1 MNTLPKIYTNSN
13 PVIQNCIIHLGCSV
27 FYNLGFDT
35 KNEKEILESLKQYF
49 QSENN
54 TDNYKH
60 MIQQKSN
67 YIKELE
73 KSLHDKEIQANIIL
87 NEHKQIIKNECKLD
101 IQKEQ
106 QLLYDRINDLSQN
119 LKDKQEINNLLQ
131 DEKNKLEKTLKTLQD
146 KKDFKNNS
154 EKGKYFEDI
163 IQDNSLV
170 QIIDPKA
177 HVVDSTKEGGSG
189 DKIIHFPSY
198 DIIMMVECKYT
209 NKISDVHMEQF
220 ENHWQNDIPQKKY
233 DIALLISYD
242 TELILK
248 KGRCPIPYYEEN
260 NSVVYFGLDSIYS
273 PEEKKKRIIN
283 NLREIIT
290 KFSKQK
296 KESNEI
302 QIENINFFH
311 KYLEQIKIKKDE
323 CSLQLKTNNEIKE
336 KLSKEYEKLEKEW
349 NELLKYATKNNISI
363 KQSFINK
370 DTNKKNN
377 IDIIFQCI
385 KENNIEIKK
394 NFWKKNLKKD
404 LEPYLD
410 SKVILFVDKIK
421 LSEIPNFNIV
431 L

>member
-35 KNEKEILESLKQYF
+35 KNESEILDSLKQYF

-60 MIQQKSN
+60 IIQQKSN

-296 KESNEI
+296 KESNKI

>member
-35 KNEKEILESLKQYF
+35 KNESEILDSLKQYF

-60 MIQQKSN
+60 IIQQKSN

-311 KYLEQIKIKKDE
+311 KY
-323 CSLQLKTNNEIKE
+323 
-336 KLSKEYEKLEKEW
+336 
-349 NELLKYATKNNISI
+349 
-363 KQSFINK
+363 
-370 DTNKKNN
+370 
-377 IDIIFQCI
+377 
-385 KENNIEIKK
+385 
-394 NFWKKNLKKD
+394 
-404 LEPYLD
+404 
-410 SKVILFVDKIK
+410 
-421 LSEIPNFNIV
+421 
-431 L
+431 

>member
-1 MNTLPKIYTNSN
+1 MNILPKIYTNSN
-13 PVIQNCIIHLGCSV
+13 PIIRNCIIHLGCSV
-27 FYNLGFDT
+27 FYNLGFDI
-35 KNEKEILESLKQYF
+35 KNESEILNSLKQYF
-49 QSENN
+49 HIENN
-54 TDNYKH
+54 NEDYKD
-60 MIQQKSN
+60 IIKEKSN
-67 YIKELE
+67 YIKDLELMLHNKE
-73 KSLHDKEIQANIIL
+73 KQDKLIVEENKVEIR
-87 NEHKQIIKNECKLD
+87 NELKKQ

-106 QLLYDRINDLSQN
+106 QILYDRINDLQQN
-119 LKDKQEINNLLQ
+119 IKDKDEINNLLQ
-131 DEKNKLEKTLKTLQD
+131 NEKNKLEDELKLLQD

-177 HVVDSTKEGGSG
+177 YVIDSTKEGGSG
-189 DKIIHFPSY
+189 DKIIHFPSD
-198 DIIMMVECKYT
+198 DIKMMVECKYT

-233 DIALLISYD
+233 DIAVLISYD

-273 PEEKKKRIIN
+273 PEEKKKRITN

-302 QIENINFFH
+302 QNENINFFH

-323 CSLQLKTNNEIKE
+323 CSLQLKTNNDIQE

-385 KENNIEIKK
+385 KENNIKIQK

-404 LEPYLD
+404 LEPFLEQ
-410 SKVILFVDKIK
+410 KTILFVDKIK
-421 LSEIPNFNIV
+421 LKDIPDFNIDS
-431 L
+431 

>member
-1 MNTLPKIYTNSN
+1 MEILPKIYTNSN
-13 PVIQNCIIHLGCSV
+13 PIIRNCIIHLGCSV

-35 KNEKEILESLKQYF
+35 KNESEILHSLKQYF
-49 QSENN
+49 QHENN
-54 TDNYKH
+54 TGNYKDI
-60 MIQQKSN
+60 IQEKSK

-73 KSLHDKEIQANIIL
+73 SSLHDKEIHTQTLL
-87 NEHKQIIKNECKLD
+87 NKQKQIIKHECMLD

-106 QLLYDRINDLSQN
+106 QLLYDRINDLQQN
-119 LKDKQEINNLLQ
+119 LKDKQEINGLLT
-131 DEKNKLEKTLKTLQD
+131 DEKQKLDETLKELQD

-170 QIIDPKA
+170 QNIDPKA
-177 HVVDSTKEGGSG
+177 YVVDSTKEGGSG
-189 DKIIHFPSY
+189 DKIIHFPTH
-198 DIIMMVECKYT
+198 DIKMMVECKYT
-209 NKISDVHMEQF
+209 NKISDIHMEQF

-233 DIALLISYD
+233 DLAVLISYD

-273 PEEKKKRIIN
+273 PEEKRKRIIN
-283 NLREIIT
+283 NFHEIIL
-290 KFSKQK
+290 KFSQKK

-302 QIENINFFH
+302 QIENNNFFH
-311 KYLEQIKIKKDE
+311 KYLEQVKIKKDE
-323 CSLQLKTNNEIKE
+323 CFQQIKQYSEKHEHLQR
-336 KLSKEYEKLEKEW
+336 EYEYLEKEW
-349 NELLKYATKNNISI
+349 NELLKYATMNNISI

-377 IDIIFQCI
+377 IDMILQCI
-385 KENNIEIKK
+385 QQNNIEIKK

-410 SKVILFVDKIK
+410 PKIIQFVDKMKATQLVMINDK
-421 LSEIPNFNIV
+421 
-431 L
+431 